1 MILNFWANPDY
12 AHHLLTVKQFED
24 LGVDRLIL
32 LPKGRRGPMEKA
44 LQFIEETA
52 EHLNEVLTPD

>member
-1 MILNFWANPDY
+1 MLNTDY
-12 AHHLLTVKQFED
+12 AQILLLTVKQFED